1 MAGSG
6 EAERVKTVA
15 SNRRARRNYSVVE
28 TVEAGLSLL
37 GSEVKSLREGKLDL
51 KDSYALVKGGEA
63 YLVGAYIAPY
73 EFARDGGH
81 DPERERKLLL
91 HRREIDRIGGQIA
104 EKGLTLLPLQV
115 YFKDGKAK
123 VELGL
128 AKGKTSYDKRETIKE
143 RDHEREMD
151 RAAARARRTRT

>member
-1 MAGSG
+1 MARSAGT
-6 EAERVKTVA
+6 ERIKVVS

-28 TVEAGLSLL
+28 TVEAGLALL
-37 GSEVKSLREGKLDL
+37 GSEVKSLRDGRLDL
-51 KDSYALVKGGEA
+51 KDSYASIKDGEA
-63 YLVGAYIAPY
+63 FLVGAYIAPY
-73 EFARDGGH
+73 EFAREGGH

-91 HRREIDRIGGQIA
+91 HRREIDRIGGQLA
-104 EKGLTLLPLQV
+104 EKGLTLVPLQV

-143 RDHEREMD
+143 RDADREME
-151 RAAARARRTRT
+151 RAAAERRRGKW

>member
-1 MAGSG
+1 VARSA
-6 EAERVKTVA
+6 ETERVKVVST
-15 SNRRARRNYSVVE
+15 NRRARRNFTVVE
-28 TVEAGLSLL
+28 TVEAGLALL
-37 GSEVKSLREGKLDL
+37 GSEVKSLREGRLDL
-51 KDSYALVKGGEA
+51 KDSYALIKNGEA

-73 EFARDGGH
+73 EFAREGGH

-91 HRREIDRIGGQIA
+91 HRREIDRIGGQVA
-104 EKGLTLLPLQV
+104 EKGLTLVPLQV
-115 YFKDGKAK
+115 YFKEGKAK

-151 RAAARARRTRT
+151 RAVARARKPRT

>member
-1 MAGSG
+1 MARSAGT
-6 EAERVKTVA
+6 ERVKVVS

-28 TVEAGLSLL
+28 TVEAGLALL
-37 GSEVKSLREGKLDL
+37 GSEVKSLREGRLDL
-51 KDSYALVKGGEA
+51 KDSYGLVKDGEA
-63 YLVGAYIAPY
+63 FLIGAYIAPY
-73 EFARDGGH
+73 EFAREGGH

-91 HRREIDRIGGQIA
+91 HRREIDRIGGQLA
-104 EKGLTLLPLQV
+104 EKGLTLVPLQV

-128 AKGKTSYDKRETIKE
+128 AKGKTSYDKRETIRE

-151 RAAARARRTRT
+151 RAVASRRRMST

>member
-1 MAGSG
+1 MARSAGT
-6 EAERVKTVA
+6 ERVKVVS
-15 SNRRARRNYSVVE
+15 SNRRARRNYTVVE
-28 TVEAGLSLL
+28 TVEAGLALL
-37 GSEVKSLREGKLDL
+37 GSEVKSLRDGRLDL
-51 KDSYALVKGGEA
+51 KDSYGLVKDGEA
-63 YLVGAYIAPY
+63 FLVGAYIGPY

-91 HRREIDRIGGQIA
+91 HRREIDRIAGQLA
-104 EKGLTLLPLQV
+104 EKGLTLVPLQV

-143 RDHEREMD
+143 RDHEREME
-151 RAAARARRTRT
+151 RAAAVRRRST

>member
-1 MAGSG
+1 MARSAGT
-6 EAERVKTVA
+6 ERVKVVS
-15 SNRRARRNYSVVE
+15 SNRRARRNYTVVE
-28 TVEAGLSLL
+28 TVEAGLALL
-37 GSEVKSLREGKLDL
+37 GSEVKSLRDGRLDL
-51 KDSYALVKGGEA
+51 KDSYGLIKGGEA
-63 YLVGAYIAPY
+63 YLIGAYIAPY
-73 EFARDGGH
+73 EFAREGGH

-91 HRREIDRIGGQIA
+91 HRREIDRIGGQLA
-104 EKGLTLLPLQV
+104 EKGLTLVPLQV

-151 RAAARARRTRT
+151 RAVSQARRRST

>member
-1 MAGSG
+1 MARSVGT
-6 EAERVKTVA
+6 ERIKVVS
-15 SNRRARRNYSVVE
+15 SNRRARRNYTVVE
-28 TVEAGLSLL
+28 TVEAGLALL
-37 GSEVKSLREGKLDL
+37 GSEVKSLREGRLDL
-51 KDSYALVKGGEA
+51 KDSYALIKGGEA

-81 DPERERKLLL
+81 EPERERKLLL
-91 HRREIDRIGGQIA
+91 HRREIDRIGGQLA
-104 EKGLTLLPLQV
+104 EKGLTLVPLQV

-143 RDHEREMD
+143 RDHEREME
-151 RAAARARRTRT
+151 RAVSQARRRSR

>member
-1 MAGSG
+1 MARSG
-6 EAERVKTVA
+6 ETGRVKVVS
-15 SNRRARRNYSVVE
+15 SNRRARRNYTVVE
-28 TVEAGLSLL
+28 TVEAGFALL
-37 GSEVKSLREGKLDL
+37 GSEVKALREGRLDL
-51 KDSYALVKGGEA
+51 KDSFAAVRNGEI
-63 YLVGAYIAPY
+63 YLIGAYIGPY

-81 DPERERKLLL
+81 EPERERKLLL
-91 HRREIDRIGGQIA
+91 HRREIDRLAGQIA
-104 EKGLTLLPLQV
+104 EKGLTLIPLQV

>member
-1 MAGSG
+1 MAAPGQTG
-6 EAERVKTVA
+6 RVKVVS
-15 SNRRARRNYSVVE
+15 SNRRARRNYTVVE
-28 TVEAGLSLL
+28 TVEAGLALL
-37 GSEVKSLREGKLDL
+37 GSEVKSLREGRLDL
-51 KDSYALVKGGEA
+51 KDSYAVVKGGEA

-104 EKGLTLLPLQV
+104 EKGLTLVPLQV
-115 YFKDGKAK
+115 YFKEGKAK

-128 AKGKTSYDKRETIKE
+128 AKGKTTYDKRQTIKE
-143 RDHEREMD
+143 RDHEREID
-151 RAAARARRTRT
+151 RALARGRKPRS

>member
-1 MAGSG
+1 MARSG
-6 EAERVKTVA
+6 EAERVKVVA
-15 SNRRARRNYSVVE
+15 TNRRARRNYTVVE

-37 GSEVKSLREGKLDL
+37 GSEVKSMREGRLDL
-51 KDSYALVKGGEA
+51 KDSYALVRGGEA
-63 YLVGAYIAPY
+63 YLIGAYIGPY

-104 EKGLTLLPLQV
+104 EKGLTLVPLQI

-128 AKGKTSYDKRETIKE
+128 AKGKTTYDKRETIRE

-151 RAAARARRTRT
+151 RAAARARKPRT

>member
-1 MAGSG
+1 MPRSG
-6 EAERVKTVA
+6 EAGRVKVVS
-15 SNRRARRNYSVVE
+15 SNRRARRNYTVVE
-28 TVEAGLSLL
+28 TVEAGFALL
-37 GSEVKSLREGKLDL
+37 GSEVKALREGRLDL
-51 KDSYALVKGGEA
+51 KDSFAAVRNGEI
-63 YLVGAYIAPY
+63 YLIGAYIGPY

-81 DPERERKLLL
+81 EPERERKLLL
-91 HRREIDRIGGQIA
+91 HRREIDRLAGQIA
-104 EKGLTLLPLQV
+104 EKGLTLIPLQV

-151 RAAARARRTRT
+151 RAVARARRTRT

>member
-1 MAGSG
+1 MARSG
-6 EAERVKTVA
+6 EAGRVKVVS
-15 SNRRARRNYSVVE
+15 SNRRARRNYTVVE
-28 TVEAGLSLL
+28 TVEAGFALL
-37 GSEVKSLREGKLDL
+37 GSEVKALRDGRLDL
-51 KDSYALVKGGEA
+51 KDSFAAVRNGEI
-63 YLVGAYIAPY
+63 YLIGAYIGPY

-81 DPERERKLLL
+81 EPERERKLLL
-91 HRREIDRIGGQIA
+91 HRREIDRLAGQIA
-104 EKGLTLLPLQV
+104 EKGLTLIPLQV

-151 RAAARARRTRT
+151 RAVARARRTRT

>member
-1 MAGSG
+1 MARSG
-6 EAERVKTVA
+6 ETERVKVVS
-15 SNRRARRNYSVVE
+15 SNRRARRNYTVVE
-28 TVEAGLSLL
+28 TVEAGFALL
-37 GSEVKSLREGKLDL
+37 GSEVKALREGRLDL
-51 KDSYALVKGGEA
+51 KDSFAAVRNGEI
-63 YLVGAYIAPY
+63 YLIGAYIGPY

-81 DPERERKLLL
+81 EPERERKLLL
-91 HRREIDRIGGQIA
+91 HRREIDRLAGQIA
-104 EKGLTLLPLQV
+104 EKGLTLIPLQV

-151 RAAARARRTRT
+151 RAVARARRTRT